1 MGEGHNFLVE
11 LYLSLVPPPPLP
23 AKKLKNDRSLINHG
37 I

>member
-11 LYLSLVPPPPLP
+11 LYLSLVPPPLP